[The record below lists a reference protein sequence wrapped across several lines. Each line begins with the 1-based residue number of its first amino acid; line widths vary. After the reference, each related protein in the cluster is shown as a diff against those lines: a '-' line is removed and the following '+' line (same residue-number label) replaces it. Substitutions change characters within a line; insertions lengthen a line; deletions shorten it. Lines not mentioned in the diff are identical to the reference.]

1 MMGKDARV
9 TVLGAGSWGTALAK
23 LFADQGMPTLLWARR
38 PEQAETIEQE
48 RENAAYLPDVPLPET
63 LHATSD
69 MERAV
74 RHAELLLSVVP
85 THGLRE
91 VWRHAAEHLPEG
103 TPVVCATKGIEN
115 ESLLMVTQ
123 VLEEMLPP
131 RHHRFL
137 MALGGPSFA
146 KEVARG
152 VPTAVTLAGRDPEAL
167 VRVQH
172 LMTTERF
179 RAYVTEDVLGVELGG
194 ALKNVVAIA
203 AGCSDGLGLG
213 HNARAAL
220 VTRGLAE
227 VSRLATKMGAHP
239 LTLAGLAGMG
249 DLVLTCTGALSRNRS
264 VGVELG
270 RGRSLQ
276 QILDGMTMVA
286 EGVRTARSARALA
299 RREGVEMPIT
309 EEVYRVLYEGRAP
322 LDALEELMRRPLRH
336 ERD

>member
-1 MMGKDARV
+1 MKGKEECV
-9 TVLGAGSWGTALAK
+9 VVLGAGSWGTALAK
-23 LFADQGMPTLLWARR
+23 LFADRGIPTWLWARR
-38 PEQAETIEQE
+38 SEQAEAIESE
-48 RENAAYLPDVPLPET
+48 RENAAYLPGVPLPET
-63 LHATSD
+63 LRATSD
-69 MERAV
+69 LEKAV
-74 RHAELLLSVVP
+74 RRATVLLSVVP
-85 THGLRE
+85 THGLRD
-91 VWRHAAEHLPEG
+91 VWRRAAEYLPNG
-103 TPVVCATKGIEN
+103 VPVVSATKGIEN
-115 ESLLMVTQ
+115 ESLLLVTQ
-123 VLEEMLPP
+123 ILEQLLPP
-131 RHHRFL
+131 RHHDLL

-152 VPTAVTLAGRDPEAL
+152 VPTAVTLAGRDQEAL
-167 VRVQH
+167 RRVQH

-179 RAYVTEDVLGVELGG
+179 RAYVTEDLVGVELGG

-203 AGCSDGLGLG
+203 AGCADGLGLG

-220 VTRGLAE
+220 ITRGLAE

-249 DLVLTCTGALSRNRS
+249 DLVLTCTGSLSRNRS
-264 VGVELG
+264 VGIELG

-276 QILDGMTMVA
+276 EILAGMTMVA
-286 EGVRTARSARALA
+286 EGVRTARSARELA
-299 RREGVEMPIT
+299 HREGVEMPIT